1 MTKNNPWNYIF
12 KGIGAAL
19 SYGITLILVPL
30 VIFYYVPAS
39 VSAFFPIEPEMKFWI
54 IAMGMVVM
62 AFAFG
67 RASSPKRSIR
77 RVIFNVF
84 LTFANVFYIYSYWL
98 SGLANIDIS
107 DIAIPLSGLG
117 DLLIGIHLNL
127 GPIMAVEL
135 GVMGLK
141 FLIIAYDLVDAIV
154 YLSKRKTKIKISPG
168 EAESDTFA
176 TYLEDGGQ

>member
-1 MTKNNPWNYIF
+1 MTKNNPWNSIF
-12 KGIGAAL
+12 RGIGAAI
-19 SYGITLILVPL
+19 SYGITLIALPL
-30 VIFYYVPAS
+30 VIFYYIPANPYF
-39 VSAFFPIEPEMKFWI
+39 VIEPEMKFWI

-67 RASSPKRSIR
+67 RASSPKRSVR

-98 SGLANIDIS
+98 SGVANIDLS
-107 DIAIPLSGLG
+107 DIAIPIPDLG
-117 DLLIGIHLNL
+117 DLILGIRLNL
-127 GPIMAVEL
+127 GRIMAVEL
-135 GVMGLK
+135 GVIGLK
-141 FLIIAYDLVDAIV
+141 FLIILYDLIDAIV
-154 YLSKRKTKIKISPG
+154 YMSKRKTKIKISPG